1 MNFIEALNWRYATKQ
16 FDPSKKV
23 SNADLETILSSG
35 NLAATSYG
43 LQPFKFVVV
52 SDQKTKDDLVP
63 FSYNQPQVSQASHA
77 IVLAARTDID
87 EAFIR
92 TMTRLAEK
100 IRDLPQG
107 QLDGYAKQMIG
118 SIMSMSEEQRL
129 HWAQKQI
136 YIALGNMMAV
146 CAVLKVDSCP
156 MEGFVPAQYDR
167 LLNLA
172 QQNLTATVVLPVGY
186 RSKDDEQQHLAK
198 VRHSIEEIVIHHES

>member
-1 MNFIEALNWRYATKQ
+1 MNFIDALNWRYAAKQ

-23 SNADLETILSSG
+23 SDADLDTILNAG

-52 SDQKTKDDLVP
+52 TDQQTQSALVP
-63 FSYNQPQVSQASHA
+63 FSYKQPQVEQASHV
-77 IVLAARTDID
+77 IVLAARTDVD

-92 TMTRLAEK
+92 SMTRLTEK
-100 IRDLPQG
+100 VRDLEQG

-129 HWAQKQI
+129 QWAQKQI
-136 YIALGNMMAV
+136 YIALANMMAA

-167 LLNLA
+167 LLKLTED
-172 QQNLTATVVLPVGY
+172 NLTATVVLPVGY
-186 RSKDDEQQHLAK
+186 RAQEDEQQHFAK
-198 VRHSIEEIVIHHES
+198 VRNPIDEMVLRHAP